1 MTTEQKQVLINI
13 LTALNQL
20 YVKEENNLKIVLGC
34 MNEIKKLLGV
44 PTGEE

>member
-34 MNEIKKLLGV
+34 MSEIKKLLGV